1 MGKEKLGSR
10 GKEHVSEMMERF
22 NKGKLLR
29 TSAGKKL
36 DPEKPED
43 REQALAIFYSEARRG
58 EDRGF
63 TKRTWK
69 GSTRT
74 RPKKAK

>member
-1 MGKEKLGSR
+1 M
-10 GKEHVSEMMERF
+10 SEMMERF

-36 DPEKPED
+36 TPEKPKD
-43 REQALAIFYSEARRG
+43 VEQALAILHSEAKRG
-58 EDRGF
+58 EERGF
-63 TKRTWK
+63 TKREWK

-74 RPKKAK
+74 RPKKA